1 MRSVKECCV
10 RQPKLLELE
19 ELKNYAAMA
28 LASRAQSSSEL
39 RTRLRKKAANKDDV
53 EEILAYLKESG
64 YVDDT
69 RFAGAFAEWR
79 KENQGFGKSRVVRD
93 LMSRKVTP
101 ALAQAAA
108 EAAYKETD
116 EVKLIEAFIARKYR
130 GKDMKVFLAETKNL
144 ASAFRRLRT
153 AGFGSS
159 NSIRVLKRYA
169 SAAEELEDTP
179 EEIEES

>member
-1 MRSVKECCV
+1 V
-10 RQPKLLELE
+10 RKPKLLELE
-19 ELKNYAAMA
+19 ELKSYAAMA
-28 LASRAQSSSEL
+28 LAARAQSSAEL
-39 RTRLRKKAANKDDV
+39 RTRLRKKAAHPEDV
-53 EEILAYLKESG
+53 EGILAYLKEAG

-93 LMSRKVTP
+93 LMSRKVAP

-116 EVKLIEAFIARKYR
+116 EVKLIEDFIARKYR
-130 GKDMKVFLAETKNL
+130 GKDMKKFLAETKNL

-159 NSIRVLKRYA
+159 NAIRVLKRYA
-169 SAAEELEDTP
+169 SAADELEDVP
-179 EEIEES
+179 EEMGEAD